1 MKTLTVFT
9 PTFNRAYCLGQLYE
23 SLLRQEN
30 KDFLWLIID
39 DGSSDGTDALVRSWQ
54 QAGQIEIRYHYKEN
68 GGMHTA
74 HNAAYELLDTEL
86 NMCIDSDDYLTDD
99 AIQKILNFWKQNK
112 APGVGAIYALDATKD
127 GNILG
132 DKYPDDLKSFQG
144 WGSKIV
150 VYNGGKIHKVRG
162 DKKCIA
168 VTEYLKRYP
177 PIPVFEG
184 EKFYSLYWKQH
195 FLERDYTILILNE
208 PVCVVEYLPDGASMN
223 KFRQYFTNARGFQ
236 HMRLYLMK
244 NSPTFKL
251 RFIEAM
257 HYVSSSIILKD
268 WKFLSKSTNKFM
280 TLLAIP
286 MGIAWFAYISYNYDK
301 QLKLNKK

>member
-9 PTFNRAYCLGQLYE
+9 PTFNRAYCLGELYN

-30 KDFLWLIID
+30 KDFKWLIID
-39 DGSSDGTDALVRSWQ
+39 DGSSDGTDQLVASWQ
-54 QAGQIEIRYHYKEN
+54 NEGKIEILYHYKPD

-99 AIQKILNFWKQNK
+99 AVAKILAFWDHNK
-112 APGVGAIYALDATKD
+112 AENVGAIYALDATKD
-127 GNILG
+127 GKILG
-132 DKYPDDLKSFQG
+132 EKYPDDMKSFQG
-144 WGSKIV
+144 WGCKVV
-150 VYNGGKIHKVRG
+150 VYNNGKIHKVVG

-168 VTEYLKRYP
+168 VTKYLKKYP

-195 FLERDYTILILNE
+195 FLERDYQILILNE
-208 PVCVVEYLPDGASMN
+208 PVCIVEYLPDGASMN
-223 KFRQYFTNARGFQ
+223 KFKQYFTNARGFQ
-236 HMRLYLMK
+236 HMRLMLMK
-244 NSPTFKL
+244 QAPTLKL
-251 RFIEAM
+251 RFIECM
-257 HYVSSSIILKD
+257 HYINSSIILKD
-268 WKFLSKSTNKFM
+268 WQCLSKSTNKFL

-286 MGIAWFAYISYNYDK
+286 FGIA
-301 QLKLNKK
+301 